1 MTAPCDARSSGVR
14 LACLPDMSPAR
25 LWALLDTFGGH
36 APALRAACEG
46 RAHEADGAEG
56 RRTEITPGLARR
68 WRNAL
73 ASGGVERLL
82 EGRTPHVWLAPNGGS
97 DDSDP
102 DDPGPEGEHD
112 PAYPVTDVPCPPAV
126 LLGEGATPGVLRQR
140 RVAVVGTRS
149 ASVHGLADATALG
162 AALAAAGVAVV
173 SGMALGID
181 GAAHRGALEVG
192 GGVVGVVA
200 TGLDIE
206 YPRRHRS
213 LYEQVR
219 EAGILVSEVGY
230 GVGPTPARF
239 PIRNRIIAALAD
251 VVVVVEATSRGG
263 ARITAD
269 HALRYG
275 RPVLAMPGSRRNPA
289 AAGCNALIADGAH
302 PLLEPSD
309 VLLALG
315 LTEGSAR
322 ARWRAAPPPPS
333 GDCAR
338 LVAALAG
345 DPACNDELR
354 QRLGWSANTLALA
367 LSDAEV
373 GGHIRRAHGRWWPV

>member
-1 MTAPCDARSSGVR
+1 MSAPPCDARSAGLR

-25 LWALLDTFGGH
+25 LWALLDTFGVH
-36 APALRAACEG
+36 VSALAAVAEG
-46 RAHEADGAEG
+46 RAHEADAREG

-68 WRNAL
+68 WRTAL
-73 ASGGVERLL
+73 ASGDIERLL
-82 EGRTPHVWLAPNGGS
+82 AGRAPHVWLAPHGGT
-97 DDSDP
+97 DP
-102 DDPGPEGEHD
+102 E
-112 PAYPVTDVPCPPAV
+112 YPIAEMSNPPAV
-126 LLGEGATPGVLRQR
+126 LLSEGAVPGVLRRR

-149 ASVHGLADATALG
+149 ASVHGLHDATALG
-162 AALAAAGVAVV
+162 AALADAGVTVV

-181 GAAHRGALEVG
+181 GAAHRGALEAG

-206 YPRRHRS
+206 YPRRHRT

-219 EAGILVSEVGY
+219 EAGVLVSEVGY

-269 HALRYG
+269 HAIRYG

-289 AAGCNALIADGAH
+289 AEGCNALIADGAH

-309 VLLALG
+309 VLVALG

-322 ARWRAAPPPPS
+322 ARWHTTPPPLS
-333 GDCAR
+333 GDAGR
-338 LVAALAG
+338 VVSALAG
-345 DPACNDELR
+345 DPASNDELR
-354 QRLGWSANTLALA
+354 ERLGWSANTLALA
-367 LSDAEV
+367 LSDAET
-373 GGHIRRAHGRWWPV
+373 GGHILRAHGRWWPV

>member
-1 MTAPCDARSSGVR
+1 
-14 LACLPDMSPAR
+14 MSPAR
-25 LWALLDTFGGH
+25 LWALLDMFGEH
-36 APALRAACEG
+36 VSALSAVSEG
-46 RAHEADGAEG
+46 RAHEADAREG
-56 RRTEITPGLARR
+56 RQTEITPALARR

-73 ASGGVERLL
+73 ASGDIERLL
-82 EGRTPHVWLAPNGGS
+82 AGRAHHVWLAPTDDSDDS

-102 DDPGPEGEHD
+102 E
-112 PAYPVTDVPCPPAV
+112 YPIAEMPNPPAV
-126 LLGEGATPGVLRQR
+126 LLGEGSVPGVLKRR

-162 AALAAAGVAVV
+162 AALADSGVTVV

-181 GAAHRGALEVG
+181 GAAHRGALEAG

-206 YPRRHRS
+206 YPRRHRT

-219 EAGILVSEVGY
+219 EAGVLLSEVGY
-230 GVGPTPARF
+230 GVGPTPVRF

-269 HALRYG
+269 HAIRYG

-315 LTEGSAR
+315 LTEGSSR
-322 ARWRAAPPPPS
+322 ARWHATPPPLS
-333 GDCAR
+333 GDAGR
-338 LVAALAG
+338 VVSALAG
-345 DPACNDELR
+345 DPASNDELR
-354 QRLGWSANTLALA
+354 ERLGWSANTLALA
-367 LSDAEV
+367 LSDAET